1 MCRIRILLNNLT
13 QCNYE
18 MEEMWYMVPNFV
30 CDSICV
36 QCHWVDA
43 LYHLLPAIPTLRVHV
58 PWTSKNIFFSSCF
71 TNMAPPESDWM
82 ENISKHQLSDISCLS
97 IGYIPEVCLWLFF
110 DLNHFTG
117 VMTVGF
123 WLLQSCWKENLPTA
137 TFLLS
142 AKEQYPTARLHLYR
156 FTSWTTFFAQIAFW
170 IQTKKKSFNSDLCS
184 PFFHILAKSPT
195 WLGANCTWNFSFTY
209 LTRAPDLQLIQS

>member
-18 MEEMWYMVPNFV
+18 MEEKWYMVPNFV

-97 IGYIPEVCLWLFF
+97 IGYIPEVWPGRSSVWLFF

-123 WLLQSCWKENLPTA
+123 WLLQSCLKENLPTA

-170 IQTKKKSFNSDLCS
+170 IQTKKK
-184 PFFHILAKSPT
+184 IV
-195 WLGANCTWNFSFTY
+195 
-209 LTRAPDLQLIQS
+209 